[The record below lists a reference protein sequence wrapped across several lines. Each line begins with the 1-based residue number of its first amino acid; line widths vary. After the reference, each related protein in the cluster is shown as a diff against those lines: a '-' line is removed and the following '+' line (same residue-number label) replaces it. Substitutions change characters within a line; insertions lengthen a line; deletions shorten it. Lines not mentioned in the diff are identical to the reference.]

1 MHIIFFILSLFSSAQ
16 ALNKNKEEEI
26 MRKLCVIGTFI
37 GGFILGGNLIAAE
50 SATTTTTT
58 VVTPATPAQPATA
71 TTVVT
76 PATSTQPATT
86 TTTTVGTQQP
96 KPPYKGL
103 SNPFACFGRGLVN
116 ITTCWLEIPR
126 CIVYDAAAIPFFGLI
141 VGIPDGAF
149 FTVTRVLAGAG
160 DIITLGFIGD
170 VYTRRYPDFI
180 WESSWQPPKMDKE

>member
-1 MHIIFFILSLFSSAQ
+1 
-16 ALNKNKEEEI
+16 
-26 MRKLCVIGTFI
+26 MRKLFVIGTFI
-37 GGFILGGNLIAAE
+37 GGFVFGGNLIAADP
-50 SATTTTTT
+50 ATTTTTT
-58 VVTPATPAQPATA
+58 VVTPATPAQPAMTTT

-76 PATSTQPATT
+76 PAEPAQKVKT
-86 TTTTVGTQQP
+86 
-96 KPPYKGL
+96 PYKGL

-126 CIVYDAAAIPFFGLI
+126 CVVYDAAAIPFFGLI
-141 VGIPDGAF
+141 VGVPDGAF

>member
-50 SATTTTTT
+50 SATTTT
-58 VVTPATPAQPATA
+58 